1 MNKWYYTLL
10 IFFLGLT
17 VFSGLLQSIISLL
30 LGPQTFMLDS
40 FSEWLIVTNTISFI
54 GSLLILK
61 YFYNRKLWLAFTAGL
76 VCTTSTFL
84 YAIVVFII
92 LKFQKLGDYNIPMLI
107 LHLSIGIVY
116 STCLLFIKPQGNY
129 WLRITGVYMLAI
141 ALFLFTIIIRAIT
154 SDNLLYNNNIEKI
167 AQWTSLAN
175 SLVPLL
181 FIMHFLKERRKPT
194 TNIHHI
200 PNYSKNVWRMTGTI
214 SFIVMIIYG
223 VMLSSECHS
232 SIYWTNR
239 NFDKTKEL
247 AQLSELR
254 IFVNNKGETL
264 LYRLI
269 KPLNYDYTRN
279 YPIVVSLP
287 YGGQPATDML
297 RQIEGAAAAEL
308 LSTDVNRKKYP
319 AFIFI
324 PHCPPG
330 SGWGGI
336 PNYPS
341 VDSLVLDAI
350 SSLDNLF
357 GIDVNRRYVTGIS
370 RGGYG
375 TWNFICKR
383 PDMFAAAIPV
393 CGGGDPALAAN
404 AASVAVWA
412 FHGKNDKNVPVSG
425 SQNMISALE
434 KAGSHPKYSE
444 FPDEGHNIWYK
455 VSITPGLWDW
465 LFAQKR
471 NGIL

>member
-1 MNKWYYTLL
+1 MNKWYYTLV

-17 VFSGLLQSIISLL
+17 AFSRLLQSTILLL
-30 LGPQTFMLDS
+30 LGRQIFMLES
-40 FSEWLIVTNTISFI
+40 YSEWLLVTNIIAFI
-54 GSLLILK
+54 GGILTLK
-61 YFYNRKLWLAFTAGL
+61 YFYDQKHWLAFTAGIASL
-76 VCTTSTFL
+76 TSTFS
-84 YAIVVFII
+84 YAVLIFII
-92 LKFQKLGDYNIPMLI
+92 LKFQNLGNYNMPVLI
-107 LHLSIGIVY
+107 LSLSAGIVFAT
-116 STCLLFIKPQGNY
+116 SLIFTKAQGNY
-129 WLRITGVYMLAI
+129 WLRIIGVYMLVI
-141 ALFLFTIIIRAIT
+141 GLFLLTTIIRAIT
-154 SDNLLYNNNIEKI
+154 SDSLLYNNNVEKI
-167 AQWTSLAN
+167 AQWTSLAS

-181 FIMHFLKERRKPT
+181 FIMHFLKERRKST
-194 TNIHHI
+194 TSIHLVH
-200 PNYSKNVWRMTGTI
+200 NYSKNVWRMTGTI

-223 VMLSSECHS
+223 VMLTSECHS
-232 SIYWTNR
+232 SIYWANR
-239 NFDKTKEL
+239 NFDKTKKL

-254 IFVNNKGETL
+254 IFVNSKGETL
-264 LYRLI
+264 PYRLI
-269 KPLNYDYTRN
+269 KPLNYESTKN

-357 GIDVNRRYVTGIS
+357 AIDVKRRYVTGIS

-383 PDMFAAAIPV
+383 PEMFAAAIPV
-393 CGGGDPALAAN
+393 CGGGDTALASN
-404 AASVAVWA
+404 AATVSVWA

-434 KAGSHPKYSE
+434 RAGSHPKYTE

-471 NGIL
+471 N

>member
-10 IFFLGLT
+10 IFFLGLIA
-17 VFSGLLQSIISLL
+17 FSGLLQSTIRLL
-30 LGPQTFMLDS
+30 LGPQTFMLES
-40 FSEWLIVTNTISFI
+40 FSEWFLVTNIIAFI
-54 GSLLILK
+54 GSILILK
-61 YFYNRKLWLAFTAGL
+61 YFYDKKHWLAFTAGIIS
-76 VCTTSTFL
+76 TTSTFF
-84 YAIVVFII
+84 YAVVIFII
-92 LKFQKLGDYNIPMLI
+92 LKFQKLGDYNMPIMI
-107 LHLSIGIVY
+107 LSLSAGIVY
-116 STCLLFIKPQGNY
+116 AASLIFIKTQGNY
-129 WLRITGVYMLAI
+129 WLRITGIYILVI
-141 ALFLFTIIIRAIT
+141 GLFLLTTIIRAIT
-154 SDNLLYNNNIEKI
+154 SDSLLYNNNVEKI
-167 AQWTSLAN
+167 AQWASLGN

-181 FIMHFLKERRKPT
+181 FIIHFLKEHRKST
-194 TNIHHI
+194 TNIHLIH
-200 PNYSKNVWRMTGTI
+200 NYSKNVWRMTGTI

-232 SIYWTNR
+232 SIYRVNR
-239 NFDKTKEL
+239 NFDKTKEV
-247 AQLSELR
+247 AQLFESR
-254 IFVNNKGETL
+254 IFTNNKGNTL
-264 LYRLI
+264 LYRLL
-269 KPLNYDYTRN
+269 KPLDYDPTKK
-279 YPIVVSLP
+279 YPLVVSLP
-287 YGGQPATDML
+287 YGGMPATDMIK
-297 RQIEGAAAAEL
+297 QIEGAVAAEL

-350 SSLDNLF
+350 SSLNNQF
-357 GIDVNRRYVTGIS
+357 AIDIKRRYVTGIS

-393 CGGGDPALAAN
+393 CGGGDPALASK
-404 AASVAVWA
+404 AATVAVWA

-434 KAGSHPKYSE
+434 RAGSHPKYSE
-444 FPDEGHNIWYK
+444 FPDEAHNIWYK

-471 NGIL
+471 N

>member
-17 VFSGLLQSIISLL
+17 VFSGLLQSTIRFL

-40 FSEWLIVTNTISFI
+40 FSEWFLVTSIIAFI
-54 GSLLILK
+54 GSILILK
-61 YFYNRKLWLAFTAGL
+61 YFYDQKHRFAFTAGIASS
-76 VCTTSTFL
+76 TSTFF
-84 YAIVVFII
+84 YAIVIFII
-92 LKFQKLGDYNIPMLI
+92 LKFQKLGDYNMPMLT
-107 LHLSIGIVY
+107 LSLIAGIVY
-116 STCLLFIKPQGNY
+116 ATSLIFIKTQDNY
-129 WLRITGVYMLAI
+129 RLRIIGIYMLV
-141 ALFLFTIIIRAIT
+141 LGLVLLTTIIRAIT
-154 SDNLLYNNNIEKI
+154 SKSPQYYNGAEKI
-167 AQWTSLAN
+167 AQWIALAN

-181 FIMHFLKERRKPT
+181 FIMHFFKERRKST
-194 TNIHHI
+194 TNILMH
-200 PNYSKNVWRMTGTI
+200 NYSENVWRLTGTI
-214 SFIVMIIYG
+214 SLIVMIIYS

-232 SIYWTNR
+232 AIYWANR

-247 AQLSELR
+247 AQLSEFR
-254 IFVNNKGETL
+254 TFVNSKGQTL

-269 KPLNYDYTRN
+269 KPLNYDSTRK

-287 YGGQPATDML
+287 YGGQPPTDTI

-308 LSTDVNRKKYP
+308 LSTDVNRKKYL

-330 SGWGGI
+330 SGWGGV

-350 SSLDNLF
+350 SSLDNQF
-357 GIDVNRRYVTGIS
+357 GIDIKRRYVTGIS

-375 TWNFICKR
+375 TWNFICKW
-383 PDMFAAAIPV
+383 PEMFAAAIPV
-393 CGGGDPALAAN
+393 CGSGDPALASN
-404 AASVAVWA
+404 AATVAVWA
-412 FHGKNDKNVPVSG
+412 FHGKNDNNVPVSG
-425 SQNMISALE
+425 SRNMISALE

-444 FPDEGHNIWYK
+444 FPDEAHNIWYK

-471 NGIL
+471 N